1 MYAASPF
8 RLLLLTAVTGVL
20 AEDASAQQEAH
31 AHSDDYGQWETLGQ
45 GVLSPDGQW
54 LAVGISRVNDEDEL
68 RIHHTASDSRP
79 ERGSVRA
86 LDVGRVRCSVDF
98 WGRSLGFR
106 EDVVYFQTTH
116 LAEQAR
122 PER

>member
-54 LAVGISRVNDEDEL
+54 LASMSPNPTTFRRNHNN
-68 RIHHTASDSRP
+68 RTA
-79 ERGSVRA
+79 
-86 LDVGRVRCSVDF
+86 
-98 WGRSLGFR
+98 RSFARLPASSI
-106 EDVVYFQTTH
+106 
-116 LAEQAR
+116 LA
-122 PER
+122 